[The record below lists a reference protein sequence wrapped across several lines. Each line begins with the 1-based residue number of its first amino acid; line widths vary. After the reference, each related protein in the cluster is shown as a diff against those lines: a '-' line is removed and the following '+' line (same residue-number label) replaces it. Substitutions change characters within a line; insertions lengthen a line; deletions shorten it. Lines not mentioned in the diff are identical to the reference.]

1 MTLVLAAITAVTWG
15 FGELVYLR
23 ITKALGG
30 YTASLWTSIF
40 GLVLIIPVAL
50 ASGMPKAGAG
60 DFALALGGALVGVA
74 GAVLYAFALQHGQLS
89 IVSPVVSAAAGV
101 SAVLAVLILDE
112 HLRTPTAI
120 AVVGAIIGV
129 ALTAWVA
136 RGGGHGLATVLALVA
151 ALALGSYNLLLA
163 SSAGAIGPIWAVVAF
178 RVASV
183 AVLVPLA
190 RARGQL
196 RLAQEGRRWL
206 ALSCV
211 LETIGFCTLAIA
223 LSRGPVAIVAVVASQ
238 YPVIA
243 VTGAALLLRERLRTR
258 QWVGVALVL
267 ASVGVLSG

>member
-1 MTLVLAAITAVTWG
+1 VTLFLAAVTAVTWG

-40 GLVLIIPVAL
+40 GLVLIIPVAI
-50 ASGMPKAGAG
+50 ASGFPTSGPT
-60 DFALALGGALVGVA
+60 DFALAMGGALVGVA
-74 GAVLYAFALQHGQLS
+74 GALLYALALQYGQLS

-101 SAVLAVLILDE
+101 SAVLAVLVLGE

-136 RGGGHGLATVLALVA
+136 RGGGHGRATVLAVFA
-151 ALALGSYNLLLA
+151 ALGLGIYNLLLA
-163 SSAGAIGPIWAVVAF
+163 ESADAIGPIWAIVAF
-178 RVASV
+178 RIVSV
-183 AVLVPLA
+183 VLLVPVA

-196 RLAQEGRRWL
+196 RLAHAGRRWL
-206 ALSCV
+206 ALSSV

-243 VTGAALLLRERLRTR
+243 VTGAAILLRERLRTR
-258 QWVGVALVL
+258 QWIGVALVL
-267 ASVGVLSG
+267 ASVAVLSG